1 MKKIFV
7 LLFLSISYGLFSQT
21 QILTEPNKLST
32 INEYENSIGSLSKG
46 FQSFNPYYDED
57 FEDIF
62 ENWPQVIYKPLI
74 YKRINDDFFPTLHVW
89 YFYDKDFIVK
99 WVFYNWGF
107 ANTNVEVNDSIIMKQ
122 TLRENEYK
130 KKYKIEKQNLINIL
144 GKPTKEDIL
153 NETSSYLC
161 LKSVWDF
168 KDKRVVIDMTID
180 KQVAEVNSK
189 KISRSIIIPRSQ
201 IIIKILMKE

>member
-21 QILTEPNKLST
+21 QILTEPTKLST

-144 GKPTKEDIL
+144 GI
-153 NETSSYLC
+153 
-161 LKSVWDF
+161 
-168 KDKRVVIDMTID
+168 
-180 KQVAEVNSK
+180 
-189 KISRSIIIPRSQ
+189 
-201 IIIKILMKE
+201 